1 VSPSAYPW
9 LNCANLQVGQT
20 ACIPYGPHAALGYC
34 GPNSYSHVVGAY
46 DTCSN
51 LGINAALNPL
61 LNCNALPVGSTIC
74 IYYDSAFCGY
84 NSYVYAIRDGDTC
97 KALGLNPLNF
107 PQLNC
112 NGLTVS
118 IYLFFF
124 TFCSV

>member
-1 VSPSAYPW
+1 M
-9 LNCANLQVGQT
+9 
-20 ACIPYGPHAALGYC
+20 
-34 GPNSYSHVVGAY
+34 
-46 DTCSN
+46 
-51 LGINAALNPL
+51 GINAALNPL

-124 TFCSV
+124 LLFVLFNYCIKYKIAWTTIVCTI